1 MKNFVTLTLTVLFCT
16 VLASF
21 SLMGQCINNDP
32 TDKGIVPTTVLGDNT
47 PRDAC
52 LKFDPPVDG
61 VLNLDSYGNK
71 ITISKSTGS
80 CGEVLSW
87 SVPDNIVVDA
97 IYAKGSNGYNIYD
110 YSGTGYTS
118 DGGLHCPVNASG
130 GYAEFSHYNIC
141 FHYKLDVSKS
151 ATTSYT
157 RQYDWDITKEC
168 LGASSIN
175 LAVGATTSY
184 PFKWTATNTGY
195 ADSQI
200 KVTGTIS
207 IANNTPFSA
216 TITSVVDELSD
227 GTGASVSGCPTPFT
241 LAPGTSKDCSYEA
254 SPGDLDAGVNT
265 VTVSTNNANNV
276 SGDDA
281 TANYAFGSPT
291 TEIDKCITVTDNC
304 QAGSNTVCVSQSPY
318 SKSYN
323 CTIGPYLCSASETYT
338 NSVSFRANTTGTFG
352 SASCDVAVTTP
363 KCKLTVSKTANTSY
377 TKTYLWD
384 IDKNCLDGSE
394 LTLSDG
400 QIFNYNFNWI
410 AKLTG
415 QPLSDIKVSGVI
427 SIANNS
433 HLPATVSSIT
443 DQLSSGSVATVSGC
457 PVPFDLGP
465 GESVN
470 CSYEALPAG
479 ITSGTNNVTVVT
491 STPNVLGN
499 TASKAYTFGSPTTE
513 VDKSISVTDNCVAG
527 SLTVWASQAPYTKS
541 YACAIGPYSCGTD
554 ETYTNT
560 VSFVT
565 SNTAQTG
572 SAECSVSV
580 TVPECGTGCTLT
592 QGYWKTHSIK
602 GPAKKADP
610 AWDLVGGPNAT
621 FYSSGKTWY
630 QVFWTPP
637 AGNAYY
643 NLAHQFMA
651 ARLNV
656 LSGAST
662 TAEVDASLAYAQTF
676 FSTYTPSSKLSST
689 VRNLALKNAGTLDN
703 YNNGAIGPGHCDEDG
718 TSSSIVV
725 ANSPYRIDARPD
737 QQKLQLT
744 PNPARSEVQIN
755 LSSFIGMN
763 VEIQLTDRLGRTVLV
778 QKLGN
783 LEISTYNL
791 QLNALSIPSG
801 IYQVTVRSNELLLT
815 EPLVIQS
822 DK

>member
-1 MKNFVTLTLTVLFCT
+1 M
-16 VLASF
+16 
-21 SLMGQCINNDP
+21 NNDP
-32 TDKGIVPTTVLGDNT
+32 SDRGIVPTTVDGNT
-47 PRDAC
+47 PKDAC
-52 LKFDPPVDG
+52 LKFDPPVAGSLD
-61 VLNLDSYGNK
+61 LDSYGNK
-71 ITISKSTGS
+71 ITIVKSTGS

-97 IYAKGSNGYNIYD
+97 IYAKGGVGGYNIYD

-118 DGGLHCPVNASG
+118 DGGLHCPVNPSG
-130 GYAEFSHYNIC
+130 FYADFSHYNIC

-157 RQYDWDITKEC
+157 RQYDWDISKAC

-184 PFKWTATNTGY
+184 PFSWTATNTGY
-195 ADSQI
+195 TDSQI

-207 IANNTPFSA
+207 IANNTPFSV
-216 TITSVVDELSD
+216 TVTSVADVLSD
-227 GTGASVSGCPTPFT
+227 GTGASVTGCPTPFT
-241 LAPGTSKDCSYEA
+241 LAPGASKNCDYEA
-254 SPGDLDAGVNT
+254 NPGDLDAGVNT
-265 VTVSTNNANNV
+265 VTVTTNSSNV
-276 SGDDA
+276 SGDEA

-304 QAGSNTVCVSQSPY
+304 QSGTTTVCVSQSPY
-318 SKSYN
+318 TKSYN
-323 CTIGPYLCSASETYT
+323 CTIGPYLCSTDATYT
-338 NSVSFRANTTGTFG
+338 NTVSFTAGSGASG
-352 SASCDVAVTTP
+352 SAECSVAVTTP
-363 KCKLTVSKTANTSY
+363 RCKLTVSKTANTSY

-384 IDKNCLDGSE
+384 IDKFCLDGSE

-400 QIFNYNFNWI
+400 QVFNYNFKWI
-410 AKLTG
+410 ASLTG
-415 QPLSDIKVSGVI
+415 QPLSDIKVTGVI
-427 SIANNS
+427 TIANNS
-433 HLPATVSSIT
+433 HLPATVSSIA
-443 DQLSSGSVATVSGC
+443 DQLSSGTVATVTGC

-465 GESVN
+465 GESIN
-470 CSYEALPAG
+470 CSYEALPLG
-479 ITSGTNNVTVVT
+479 ITSGTNNVTVTT

-499 TASKAYTFGSPTTE
+499 TASKAYSFGSPTTE
-513 VDKSISVTDNCVAG
+513 VDKSITVSDNCVAG
-527 SLTVWASQAPYTKS
+527 SVTVWASQAPYTKS
-541 YACAIGPYSCGTD
+541 YSCAIGPYSCGTD

-565 SNTAQTG
+565 SNTAQIG
-572 SAECSVSV
+572 SAECSVGV
-580 TVPECGTGCTLT
+580 NVPDCGTGCTLT
-592 QGYWKTHSIK
+592 QGYWKTHSVK
-602 GPAKKADP
+602 GPAKKTDP

-621 FYSSGKTWY
+621 FYLSGKTWY
-630 QVFWTPP
+630 QVFWTAP

-643 NLAHQFMA
+643 ILAHQFMA

-676 FSTYTPSSKLSST
+676 FTTYTPTSKLSST

-718 TSSSIVV
+718 TSSSIVI
-725 ANSPYRIDARPD
+725 ANSPYKIDARPD

-744 PNPARSEVQIN
+744 PNPARLEVQIN
-755 LSSFIGMN
+755 LNSFIGMN
-763 VEIQLTDRLGRTVLV
+763 VEIQLTDRLGRSVLV
-778 QKLGN
+778 KKLDN

-791 QLNALSIPSG
+791 QLNALSIPTG

>member
-1 MKNFVTLTLTVLFCT
+1 MKHLLTFTLTMLFCA
-16 VLASF
+16 VFF
-21 SLMGQCINNDP
+21 STGLLGQCEDDDP
-32 TDKGIVPTTVLGDNT
+32 TSNGVVPTTVAGNNMQGAGCGRVNSPGSNVTLLNGALTITLVNT
-47 PRDAC
+47 D
-52 LKFDPPVDG
+52 
-61 VLNLDSYGNK
+61 
-71 ITISKSTGS
+71 

-87 SVPDNIVVDA
+87 SASGGLVIDA
-97 IYAKGSNGYNIYD
+97 IIVKGGDAYNVYD
-110 YSGTGYTS
+110 YAGTGYDS
-118 DGGLHCPVNASG
+118 DGNLHSPVNTSG
-130 GYAEFSHYNIC
+130 KYA
-141 FHYKLDVSKS
+141 DVSHFDYCYHYELTVSKT
-151 ATTSYT
+151 ATGTYT
-157 RQYDWDITKEC
+157 RSYDWDISKEC
-168 LGASSIN
+168 LGGSSIN
-175 LAVGATTSY
+175 LAVGATANY

-195 ADSQI
+195 SDSDI
-200 KVTGTIS
+200 KVVGTIT
-207 IANNTPFSA
+207 IENNTPFS
-216 TITSVVDELSD
+216 TTVTSIADVLSD
-227 GTGASVSGCPTPFT
+227 GTGASVSGCPTPFV
-241 LAPGTSKDCSYEA
+241 LAAGASKDCSYEA
-254 SPGDLDAGVNT
+254 SPDDVSAGVNT
-265 VTVSTNNANNV
+265 VTVTTNSSV
-276 SGDDA
+276 VLGDEA

-304 QAGSNTVCVSQSPY
+304 QAGSTTVCVSQSPY

-323 CTIGPYLCSASETYT
+323 CTIGPYLCSADETYT
-338 NSVSFRANTTGTFG
+338 NSVSFSANTTGARG

-363 KCKLTVSKTANTSY
+363 RCKLTVSKTASTYY

-400 QIFNYNFNWI
+400 QVFNYNFNWI

-415 QPLSDIKVSGVI
+415 QPISDIKVSGVI
-427 SIANNS
+427 TISNNS

-443 DQLSSGSVATVSGC
+443 DQLSSGTIANVSGC

-470 CSYEALPAG
+470 CSYEAFPAG
-479 ITSGTNNVTVVT
+479 ISSGTNNVTVLT

-499 TASKAYTFGSPTTE
+499 SGSIGYTFGSPTTK
-513 VDKSISVTDNCVAG
+513 VDECIEVTDNCVAG
-527 SLTVWASQAPYTKS
+527 SVTVCASQAPYTKS
-541 YACAIGPYSCGTD
+541 YTCAIGPYSCDTR

-565 SNTAQTG
+565 SNTEQTG

-580 TVPECGTGCTLT
+580 TVPDCGVGCTLT
-592 QGYWKTHSIK
+592 QGYWKTHSTK
-602 GPAKKADP
+602 GPARPADP
-610 AWDLVGGPNAT
+610 AWDQVGGPNAS

-637 AGNAYY
+637 AGNPYY

-651 ARLNV
+651 ARLNII
-656 LSGAST
+656 SGAST
-662 TAEVDASLAYAQTF
+662 TAEVDACMSFAASF
-676 FSTYTPSSKLSST
+676 FASKTPSSTLT
-689 VRNLALKNAGTLDN
+689 RALRAQVLACASTLDS

-718 TSSSIVV
+718 SSGYSLPKV
-725 ANSPYRIDARPD
+725 DRPLATNVQPND
-737 QQKLQLT
+737 YKLRLA
-744 PNPARSEVQIN
+744 PNPATTEVQIN

-778 QKLGN
+778 KKLDN

-791 QLNALSIPSG
+791 QLNTMSIPTG

>member
-1 MKNFVTLTLTVLFCT
+1 MKNFVTLTLSLLFCT
-16 VLASF
+16 VLTSF
-21 SLMGQCINNDP
+21 NLMGQCINNDP
-32 TDKGIVPTTVLGDNT
+32 TSKGIVPTTVLGTNN
-47 PRDAC
+47 PNIGCKR
-52 LKFDPPVDG
+52 FDPPVEG
-61 VLNLDSYGNK
+61 NLALDNYGN
-71 ITISKSTGS
+71 TINIVISNSA

-87 SVPDNIVVDA
+87 SVADNIVVDQ
-97 IYAKGSNGYNIYD
+97 IIAKGGNGYNIYD

-118 DGGLHCPVNASG
+118 DGNLHCPVNASG
-130 GYAEFSHYNIC
+130 GFAGFSHYDIC

-168 LGASSIN
+168 LGASSIE
-175 LAVGATTSY
+175 LPVGGTTSY
-184 PFKWTATNTGY
+184 PFKWTATNTGHS
-195 ADSQI
+195 DSNI

-207 IANNTPFSA
+207 ITNNTPFNA
-216 TITSVVDELSD
+216 TVTSILDQLSD
-227 GTGASVSGCPTPFT
+227 GTVAVVSCPASFT
-241 LAPGTSKDCSYEA
+241 LAPGESKDCYYEA
-254 SPGDLDAGVNT
+254 RPDDLDAGVNT

-281 TANYAFGSPT
+281 TANYTFGSPT

-304 QAGSNTVCVSQSPY
+304 QSGSTTVCISQSPY
-318 SKSYN
+318 TKSYN

-338 NSVSFRANTTGTFG
+338 NSVSFRANTTGIFG

-363 KCKLTVSKTANTSY
+363 KCKLTVSKTANTYY

-400 QIFNYNFNWI
+400 QVFNYNFNWV

-415 QPLSDIKVSGVI
+415 QPISDIKVSGVI
-427 SIANNS
+427 TIANNS
-433 HLPATVSSIT
+433 HLPATVSSIA
-443 DQLSSGSVATVSGC
+443 DQLSSGTIATVSGC

-465 GESVN
+465 GESIN

-479 ITSGTNNVTVVT
+479 ISSGTNNVTVTT

-499 TASKAYTFGSPTTE
+499 TASKAYSFGGPTTE
-513 VDKSISVTDNCVAG
+513 VDKSISVTDNCVGG
-527 SLTVWASQAPYTKS
+527 SVTVWASQAPYTKS
-541 YACAIGPYSCGTD
+541 YACAIGPYPCDTR

-565 SNTAQTG
+565 SNTEQTG

-580 TVPECGTGCTLT
+580 IVPDCGTGCTLT
-592 QGYWKTHSIK
+592 QGYWKTHSTK
-602 GPAKKADP
+602 GPARPADP
-610 AWDLVGGPNAT
+610 TWNSVGGPDAS
-621 FYSSGKTWY
+621 FYLSGKTWY

-651 ARLNV
+651 ARLNIYN
-656 LSGAST
+656 GAST
-662 TAEVDASLAYAQTF
+662 TDEVDACMAFAATF
-676 FSTYTPSSKLSST
+676 FSTYTPSAKLSKT
-689 VRNLALKNAGTLDN
+689 LRAQVLACASTLDS
-703 YNNGAIGPGHCDEDG
+703 YNNGGIGPGHCDEDG
-718 TSSSIVV
+718 SSGYSLTPVDRPLATNV
-725 ANSPYRIDARPD
+725 QPNANNLR
-737 QQKLQLT
+737 LT

-755 LSSFIGMN
+755 LSGFMGMD
-763 VEIQLTDRLGRTVLV
+763 VEILLTDRFGRTLFV
-778 QKLGN
+778 QKLGS
-783 LEISTYNL
+783 LETSTFNL
-791 QLNALSIPSG
+791 QVGNLSLPTG
-801 IYQVTVRSNELLLT
+801 MYQVTVRSNELLLT